1 MLRKEVVQIRIEE
14 ELKEKANLLAKKRH
28 TTISQMIRNFLE
40 REVNYEAINQES
52 NCANQIS

>member
-40 REVNYEAINQES
+40 SEVNYEAINQES
-52 NCANQIS
+52 NCAN